1 MKEALVRWVGG
12 MAFET
17 RTGSG
22 HTVLT
27 DARPEVGGEDRGPRP
42 TELLLAALGGCTGI
56 DVVSILKKM
65 RVDFDRVEVAIEAD
79 EREEHPRYFERFRM
93 VYRVFGNNVSADA
106 VKRAVELSET
116 RYCSVAGLFRHGAEI
131 SYRIEINGEPVEG

>member
-1 MKEALVRWVGG
+1 MKEALVRWAGK
-12 MAFET
+12 MAFEA

-22 HTVLT
+22 HTVLM
-27 DARPEVGGEDRGPRP
+27 DARREVGGEDRGPRP

-56 DVVSILKKM
+56 DVVSILQKM
-65 RVDFDRVEVAIEAD
+65 RVDFDRVEVAVEAD

-93 VYRVFGNNVSADA
+93 VYRVFGKDVPADK

-131 SYRIEINGEPVEG
+131 TYRIEINGEPVE